1 VYILR
6 EWNQRLLHANFF
18 NMFQKDFPLFTSH
31 PETIYLDSASTAQKP
46 QKVID
51 SLTDIFTHSYANI
64 HR

>member
-1 VYILR
+1 
-6 EWNQRLLHANFF
+6 
-18 NMFQKDFPLFTSH
+18 MFKKDFPVFHAH

-51 SLTDIFTHSYANI
+51 ALADIFTHSYANI